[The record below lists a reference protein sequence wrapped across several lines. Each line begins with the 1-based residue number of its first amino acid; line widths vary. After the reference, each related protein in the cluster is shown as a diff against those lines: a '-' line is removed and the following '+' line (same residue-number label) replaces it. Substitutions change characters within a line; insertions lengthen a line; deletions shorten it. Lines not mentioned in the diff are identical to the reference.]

1 MEDDETTESV
11 APIVDEGDSAP
22 FRDALRRAEAAEAK
36 LEEIETAKRDAET
49 VVQQLRSDA
58 MDVIV
63 KSLDIPNLRDDLLRW
78 VEGDVTLE
86 SVNDALQA
94 KGLNFVQPAPQPA
107 PEELQPEVAPITV
120 SPVPVSKLGQSV
132 ADAASGAVE
141 ANLDTAL
148 LEADDRAT
156 VIKLMDEADASVSYI

>member
-86 SVNDALQA
+86 SVNEALQA
-94 KGLNFVQPAPQPA
+94 KGLNFVQPATQPA

-141 ANLDTAL
+141 ANLDEAL
-148 LEADDRAT
+148 LEADDAAT
-156 VIKLMDEADASVSYI
+156 VIKLMKEADASVSYI

>member
-1 MEDDETTESV
+1 MEDDEITESV
-11 APIVDEGDSAP
+11 APTADEGDSAP

-86 SVNDALQA
+86 SVNEALQA

-148 LEADDRAT
+148 LEADDRET
-156 VIKLMDEADASVSYI
+156 VIKLMKEADASVSYI

>member
-1 MEDDETTESV
+1 MEDDGTTESV

-86 SVNDALQA
+86 SVNEALQA

-107 PEELQPEVAPITV
+107 PEELQSEAAPITV

-148 LEADDRAT
+148 LEADDRET
-156 VIKLMDEADASVSYI
+156 VIKLMKEADASVSYI